1 MDNHKL
7 LSEKYKSN
15 YGTTTT
21 TFLPNVDLLL
31 LCSTMPVTDTE
42 EGKKKNCYYIP
53 LL

>member
-7 LSEKYKSN
+7 LSKKYKSN
-15 YGTTTT
+15 YGMT

-31 LCSTMPVTDTE
+31 LCSTMPVNDKE